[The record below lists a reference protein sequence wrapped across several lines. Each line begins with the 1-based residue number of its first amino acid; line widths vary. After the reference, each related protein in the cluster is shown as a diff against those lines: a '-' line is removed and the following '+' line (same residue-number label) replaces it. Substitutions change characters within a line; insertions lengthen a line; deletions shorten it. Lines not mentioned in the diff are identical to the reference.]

1 MLVVVVVVVIVAR
14 DVLLPATGRRM
25 LRRFALVLGAVS
37 GRWMSSFQ
45 IGLVGVDGAAVVAF
59 RLRIVVVVDELLDGS
74 EDVSVAPVQRRFE
87 CGPFGLREESGQS
100 IQRHSLA
107 GGFRLTSATTGC
119 LQCRPV
125 VVDIRQ
131 LELCPIGWHQQF
143 RLVCS

>member
-1 MLVVVVVVVIVAR
+1 MLVVVVVVIVAR
-14 DVLLPATGRRM
+14 DVLLPAAGRRM

-59 RLRIVVVVDELLDGS
+59 RLWIVVVVDELLDGS

-107 GGFRLTSATTGC
+107 GGFRLTSAATGR